1 MMKMKKE
8 YETPLLSVCRIEME
22 SGFCS
27 GSSVVTNPNKDSGRI
42 EEHTINSGFDGDF
55 YDNGNGRWDTDPTY
69 SN

>member
-27 GSSVVTNPNKDSGRI
+27 GSSVVTNPDKASGRI
-42 EEHTINSGFDGDF
+42 EEHSVNSGFSVDF
-55 YDNGNGRWDTDPTY
+55 SGSSWDTDPTGTG

>member
-27 GSSVVTNPNKDSGRI
+27 GSSVVTNPDKASGRI
-42 EEHTINSGFDGDF
+42 EEHSVNTGFSGDF
-55 YDNGNGRWDTDPTY
+55 SGSSWDTDLTGTG

>member
-27 GSSVVTNPNKDSGRI
+27 GSSVVTNPDKASGRI
-42 EEHTINSGFDGDF
+42 EEHSVNSGFSGDF
-55 YDNGNGRWDTDPTY
+55 SESGWDTDPTGTG

>member
-27 GSSVVTNPNKDSGRI
+27 ASAEVKNPDSELGRI
-42 EEHTINSGFDGDF
+42 NEQNVESGFMSGGSF
-55 YDNGNGRWDTDPTY
+55 TDDWIQQA
-69 SN
+69 N

>member
-27 GSSVVTNPNKDSGRI
+27 GSAEIRNPKGETGEI
-42 EEHTINSGFDGDF
+42 KEHTTNQDFTPDFDASG
-55 YDNGNGRWDTDPTY
+55 WD
-69 SN
+69 

>member
-27 GSSVVTNPNKDSGRI
+27 GSAEVTNPDKPSGRI
-42 EEHTINSGFDGDF
+42 DEHGVNDAFEGNFSNSG
-55 YDNGNGRWDTDPTY
+55 WDTDPT

>member
-27 GSSVVTNPNKDSGRI
+27 ASSEVTNPNTDNKGGID
-42 EEHTINSGFDGDF
+42 EHKTNTDFSGDF
-55 YDNGNGRWDTDPTY
+55 SSGSWDSDPTL
-69 SN
+69 

>member
-1 MMKMKKE
+1 MKMKKE

-27 GSSVVTNPNKDSGRI
+27 ASAEFQKPTGETAEIK
-42 EEHTINSGFDGDF
+42 EHSINSEFSGDF
-55 YDNGNGRWDTDPTY
+55 SSGWDTDPTGTG

>member
-8 YETPLLSVCRIEME
+8 YETPLLSVCRVEME

-27 GSSVVTNPNKDSGRI
+27 GSSVVTNPDKASGRI
-42 EEHTINSGFDGDF
+42 EEHSVNTGFSGDF
-55 YDNGNGRWDTDPTY
+55 SGSSWDTDPTGTG